1 MRLTKYQ
8 KARLLEF
15 NWDVIDNKP
24 TCEDN
29 TRWLLFS
36 TQDGEVFDRLK
47 QLLDI
52 DDDVSDFKVLVVATQ
67 SNK

>member
-15 NWDVIDNKP
+15 NWDIIKNELCD
-24 TCEDN
+24 DN
-29 TRWLLFS
+29 TRWLHFD
-36 TQDGEVFDRLK
+36 TQDGEVFDRVK

-52 DDDVSDFKVLVVATQ
+52 DDVSDFKVLVIATQ
-67 SNK
+67 TGKD

>member
-15 NWDVIDNKP
+15 NWDIIKNELCD
-24 TCEDN
+24 DN
-29 TRWLLFS
+29 TRWLNFD
-36 TQDGEVFDRLK
+36 TQDGEVFERVK

-52 DDDVSDFKVLVVATQ
+52 GDVSDFKVLVIATQ
-67 SNK
+67 TEKG